1 MKRPYFKSLAP
12 VVAAVMAMAWFS
24 GAQAQ
29 TINVPLDTHFD
40 AINTNST
47 ANAIAAFGTTQFTF
61 TVTNHGTVNDINLR
75 LAMVH
80 TQVGDLQ
87 VCLQSPTRNVQMFFF
102 VGGAEAT
109 NNFQDTYFD
118 DQGSFRITSSVPAVG
133 PPTNVHDF
141 APFHG
146 PEYNINGVQGVRY
159 QPEFYGQPP
168 AGTNFSQFSDFNG
181 MDMFGTWT
189 LDIVNVGGHFR
200 PGYIMAPGDN
210 SVAAASRVPL
220 INVSGVT
227 EAYGWSTNVI
237 GTQLIIN
244 ETAVPEPAPI
254 ALMLIGLAGF
264 TIFSRRFAK
273 R

>member
-1 MKRPYFKSLAP
+1 MKLPILKSIAGAGIAALAF
-12 VVAAVMAMAWFS
+12 VSSVAAQS
-24 GAQAQ
+24 
-29 TINVPLDTHFD
+29 IIVPLDTHFD
-40 AINTNST
+40 AVNTNST
-47 ANAIAAFGTTQFTF
+47 ANLIPTAGLTQLTF

-80 TQVGDLQ
+80 THVGDLA

-102 VGGAEAT
+102 VGGSEAT

-118 DQGSFRITSSVPAVG
+118 DQGSFRITSSVPGVG
-133 PPTNVHDF
+133 FPTNIHDF

-146 PEYNINGVQGVRY
+146 PEYTIGGVQGVRY
-159 QPEFYGQPP
+159 QPQFYGQPP
-168 AGTNFSQFSDFNG
+168 TGTNFAQFSDFNG

-189 LDIVNVGGHFR
+189 LDILNVGTHVR
-200 PGYIMAPGDN
+200 SGYVLAPGDD
-210 SVAAASRVPL
+210 SVAAAARLPL
-220 INVSGVT
+220 VNVSGVT

-244 ETAVPEPAPI
+244 ETAVPEPAPV

-264 TIFSRRFAK
+264 TIFSRRFA
-273 R
+273 RR